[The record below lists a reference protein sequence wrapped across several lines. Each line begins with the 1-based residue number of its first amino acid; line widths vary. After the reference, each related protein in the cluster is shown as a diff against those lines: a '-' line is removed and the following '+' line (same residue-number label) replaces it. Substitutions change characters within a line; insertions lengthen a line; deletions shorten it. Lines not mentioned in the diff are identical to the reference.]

1 MNRFSI
7 GTHAFILI
15 VLAVGIIYSLP
26 NLYPAKP
33 AIQIA
38 YTDSGQ
44 SADQGLL
51 NEVTEILS
59 AKSIQSES
67 IGLKDNNIVA
77 KFSSF
82 DDQLAAK
89 SALQRILLDRAIVAL
104 NLEPSTPQWLR
115 DIGGGPLKL
124 GLDLSGGVHFLLE
137 VDIESA
143 LDNRLDS
150 LLNQYRK
157 KFRDDRINVESSQ
170 KKDKELSFS
179 FASDE
184 DYNKALKVFGDD
196 NITAVGTALYDIQ
209 TNTIRNN
216 VDISYS
222 QSAIKEIR
230 DYAVGQ
236 NLMTLRN
243 RVNELGVSEPIVQ
256 RQGSSRIVVELPG
269 VQDTTAAKKII
280 GKTANLEF
288 RLEAAPDDNITA
300 VGTALY
306 DIQTNTI
313 RNNVDISYSQSAI
326 KEIRDYAV
334 GQNLMTLRNRVN
346 ELGVSEPIVQRQ
358 GSSRIVV
365 ELPGVQDTTAAK
377 KIIGKTANL
386 EFRLEAAPTTSR
398 LRKEEFTYQDERM
411 GSAYLEKNIIVA
423 GERVTNASSGFD
435 ESGFAQVNISLDM
448 QGGRAMQKAT
458 SGNIGRRL
466 GVLFV
471 ERKNKST
478 LTIDENGDEVIE
490 QSSYIEKNIISL
502 ATVQAVLGT
511 GFRITGVGSPQEA
524 SELALLLRAGALAAP
539 MKFVEERTVGPSL
552 GKENIELGI
561 RSIIIGLLSVVLFM
575 VFYYRWFGLAAN
587 IALFANVVLITGFM
601 SLLGAT
607 LTLPGIAGI
616 VLTIG
621 MAVDANVLI
630 FSRIR
635 EELAEGRD
643 PQTAIQEGFSRA
655 FVTIFDANVTTLI
668 ASIVLYAIGTGPI
681 KGFAITLS
689 IGIITSMFTAI
700 LGTRAII
707 NLMYGNKNIKEL
719 RV

>member
-1 MNRFSI
+1 M
-7 GTHAFILI
+7 
-15 VLAVGIIYSLP
+15 VLAIGVIYSLP

-38 YTDSGQ
+38 YTDTGQ
-44 SADQGLL
+44 SADQSLL
-51 NEVTEILS
+51 DQVTDILS
-59 AKSIQSES
+59 SKSIASES
-67 IGLKDNNIVA
+67 IGLKDNNIIA
-77 KFSSF
+77 KFTSF

-89 SALQRILLDRAIVAL
+89 SALQRVLLDRAIVAL

-115 DIGGGPLKL
+115 NIGGGPLKL

-137 VDIESA
+137 VDIDAA
-143 LDNRLDS
+143 LDGRLDS

-157 KFRDDRINVESSQ
+157 RFRDDRISVKSSQ
-170 KKDKELSFS
+170 KKDKELIFE
-179 FASDE
+179 FVGDG
-184 DYNKALKVFGDD
+184 DYSKALKIFGDD
-196 NITAVGTALYDIQ
+196 NVTATGTAFYDLQ
-209 TNTIRNN
+209 TSAIRNR
-216 VDISYS
+216 VSLAYS
-222 QSAIKEIR
+222 QSAIKDIR

-288 RLEAAPDDNITA
+288 RFEAT
-300 VGTALY
+300 
-306 DIQTNTI
+306 
-313 RNNVDISYSQSAI
+313 S
-326 KEIRDYAV
+326 
-334 GQNLMTLRNRVN
+334 
-346 ELGVSEPIVQRQ
+346 
-358 GSSRIVV
+358 
-365 ELPGVQDTTAAK
+365 
-377 KIIGKTANL
+377 
-386 EFRLEAAPTTSR
+386 TTSR
-398 LRKEEFTYQDERM
+398 LRKEEFDYQDERM
-411 GSAYLEKNIIVA
+411 GSAYLEKNVIVS
-423 GERVTNASSGFD
+423 GDRVTNASTGFD

-458 SGNIGRRL
+458 SGNIGRKL

-471 ERKNKST
+471 ETKNKSN
-478 LTIDENGDEVIE
+478 LTIDENGNEVIE
-490 QSSYIEKNIISL
+490 QTSYIEKHIISL
-502 ATVQAVLGT
+502 ATVQSVLGT
-511 GFRITGVGSPQEA
+511 GFRITNVGTPQEA

-561 RSIIIGLLSVVLFM
+561 RSIIIGLLSVIAFM
-575 VFYYRWFGLAAN
+575 LFYYRWFGLAAN

-601 SLLGAT
+601 SLFGFT
-607 LTLPGIAGI
+607 LTLPGIAGV

-635 EELAEGRD
+635 EELAEGRE
-643 PQTAIQEGFSRA
+643 PQIAIQEGFSRA

-668 ASIVLYAIGTGPI
+668 ASIVLFAIGTGPI

-700 LGTRAII
+700 MGTRAII

>member
-7 GTHAFILI
+7 GTHAFILM
-15 VLAVGIIYSLP
+15 VLAIGVIYSLP

-38 YTDSGQ
+38 YTDSGK
-44 SADQGLL
+44 SADQSLL
-51 NEVTEILS
+51 DQVSEILIS
-59 AKSIQSES
+59 KAITAES
-67 IGLKDNNIVA
+67 VGLKDNNIVA
-77 KFSSF
+77 KFLSF
-82 DDQLAAK
+82 DAQLAAK
-89 SALQRILLDRAIVAL
+89 SALQRVLLDRAVVAL

-115 DIGGGPLKL
+115 SIGGGPLKL

-157 KFRDDRINVESSQ
+157 KFRDDRISVESSQ
-170 KKDKELSFS
+170 KNDKELIFE
-179 FASDE
+179 FLGDE
-184 DYNKALKVFGDD
+184 DYSKALKIFGDD
-196 NITAVGTALYDIQ
+196 NITSVGTALYDLQ
-209 TNTIRNN
+209 SSSIRNR
-216 VDISYS
+216 VSLAYS

-288 RLEAAPDDNITA
+288 RLEAA
-300 VGTALY
+300 
-306 DIQTNTI
+306 
-313 RNNVDISYSQSAI
+313 S
-326 KEIRDYAV
+326 
-334 GQNLMTLRNRVN
+334 
-346 ELGVSEPIVQRQ
+346 
-358 GSSRIVV
+358 
-365 ELPGVQDTTAAK
+365 
-377 KIIGKTANL
+377 
-386 EFRLEAAPTTSR
+386 TTSR
-398 LRKEEFTYQDERM
+398 LRKEEFDYQDERM
-411 GSAYLEKNIIVA
+411 GSAYLEKNVIVA

-458 SGNIGRRL
+458 SGNIGRKL

-471 ERKNKST
+471 ERKNKSILT
-478 LTIDENGDEVIE
+478 LDENGQEVIE
-490 QSSYIEKNIISL
+490 QTSYIEKSIISL

-511 GFRITGVGSPQEA
+511 SFRITGVGSPQEA

-561 RSIIIGLLSVVLFM
+561 RSIIIGLLSVIAFM
-575 VFYYRWFGLAAN
+575 LFYYRWFGLAAN

-635 EELAEGRD
+635 EELAEGKD

-668 ASIVLYAIGTGPI
+668 ASVVLYAIGTGPI

-700 LGTRAII
+700 IGTRAII
-707 NLMYGNKNIKEL
+707 NLMYGNKNIQEL

>member
-7 GTHAFILI
+7 WTYTFILM
-15 VLAVGIIYSLP
+15 VLSIGVIYSLP

-38 YTDSGQ
+38 YTDSGK
-44 SADQGLL
+44 SADQILL
-51 NEVTEILS
+51 NQVKDILED
-59 AKSIQSES
+59 QSTGVES
-67 IGLKDNNIVA
+67 VGLKDNNIIA
-77 KFSSF
+77 KFDNF
-82 DDQLAAK
+82 DDQLAGKA
-89 SALQRILLDRAIVAL
+89 ALQKILLDDAIVAL

-115 DIGGGPLKL
+115 NIGGGPLKL

-137 VDIESA
+137 VDIDSA
-143 LDNRLDS
+143 LDNRLES
-150 LLNQYRK
+150 LLNEYRK
-157 KFRDDRINVESSQ
+157 KFRDDRINVESSR
-170 KKDKELSFS
+170 KDNKDLVFS

-184 DYNKALKVFGDD
+184 DYNKALRVFNED
-196 NITAVGTALYDIQ
+196 NITPLGTSLYDLS
-209 TNTIRNN
+209 TNSIRNL
-216 VDISYS
+216 VELTYS
-222 QSAIKEIR
+222 TSAIKEIR

-256 RQGSSRIVVELPG
+256 RQGSSRIVVQLPG

-288 RLEAAPDDNITA
+288 RLEAA
-300 VGTALY
+300 
-306 DIQTNTI
+306 
-313 RNNVDISYSQSAI
+313 S
-326 KEIRDYAV
+326 
-334 GQNLMTLRNRVN
+334 
-346 ELGVSEPIVQRQ
+346 
-358 GSSRIVV
+358 
-365 ELPGVQDTTAAK
+365 
-377 KIIGKTANL
+377 
-386 EFRLEAAPTTSR
+386 TTSR
-398 LRKEEFTYQDERM
+398 LRKEEFDWQDERM
-411 GSAYLEKNIIVA
+411 GSAFLEKNIIVA
-423 GERVTNASSGFD
+423 GERVTNANSGFD
-435 ESGFAQVNISLDM
+435 ENGLAQVNITLDM

-458 SGNIGRRL
+458 NGNIGRRL

-471 ERKNKST
+471 EQKNKSA
-478 LTIDENGDEVIE
+478 LTKDADGNDVIE
-490 QSSYIEKNIISL
+490 QTSYIEKEIISL

-511 GFRITGVGSPQEA
+511 SFRITGVGSPQEA

-552 GKENIELGI
+552 GKENIELGV
-561 RSIIIGLLSVVLFM
+561 RSIIIGLFSVIAFM
-575 VFYYRWFGLAAN
+575 LFYYRWFGFAAN

-635 EELAEGRD
+635 EELKDGKD

-655 FVTIFDANVTTLI
+655 FVTIVDANVTTLI
-668 ASIVLYAIGTGPI
+668 ASIVLYAIGTGPV

-689 IGIITSMFTAI
+689 IGILTSMFTAI

-707 NLMYGNKNIKEL
+707 NLMYGNQNIKEL

>member
-7 GTHAFILI
+7 WTYTFILM
-15 VLAVGIIYSLP
+15 VLSVGVIYSLP

-38 YTDSGQ
+38 YTDSGK
-44 SADQGLL
+44 SADQILL
-51 NEVTEILS
+51 NQVKDILEDHS
-59 AKSIQSES
+59 TSVES
-67 IGLKDNNIVA
+67 VGLKDNNIIA
-77 KFSSF
+77 KFNSF
-82 DDQLAAK
+82 DDQLAGKA
-89 SALQRILLDRAIVAL
+89 ALQKILLDEAVVAL

-115 DIGGGPLKL
+115 NIGGGPLKL

-137 VDIESA
+137 VDIDSA
-143 LDNRLDS
+143 LDNRLES
-150 LLNQYRK
+150 LLNEYRK
-157 KFRDDRINVESSQ
+157 KFRDDRINVESSR
-170 KKDKELSFS
+170 KDNKDLVFS

-184 DYNKALKVFGDD
+184 DYNKALRIFNED
-196 NITAVGTALYDIQ
+196 NITPLGTPLYDLVS
-209 TNTIRNN
+209 NSPRNL
-216 VDISYS
+216 VELEYS
-222 QSAIKEIR
+222 QSAIKDIR

-256 RQGSSRIVVELPG
+256 RQGSSRIVVQLPG

-288 RLEAAPDDNITA
+288 RLEAA
-300 VGTALY
+300 
-306 DIQTNTI
+306 
-313 RNNVDISYSQSAI
+313 S
-326 KEIRDYAV
+326 
-334 GQNLMTLRNRVN
+334 
-346 ELGVSEPIVQRQ
+346 
-358 GSSRIVV
+358 
-365 ELPGVQDTTAAK
+365 
-377 KIIGKTANL
+377 
-386 EFRLEAAPTTSR
+386 TTSR
-398 LRKEEFTYQDERM
+398 LRKEEFDWQDERM
-411 GSAYLEKNIIVA
+411 GSAFLEKNIIVA

-435 ESGFAQVNISLDM
+435 ESGFAQVNITLDM

-458 SGNIGRRL
+458 TGNIGRRL

-471 ERKNKST
+471 EQKNKSV
-478 LTIDENGDEVIE
+478 LTQDADGKDVIE
-490 QSSYIEKNIISL
+490 QTSYIEKEIISL

-511 GFRITGVGSPQEA
+511 SFRITGVGSPQEA

-552 GKENIELGI
+552 GKENVELGV
-561 RSIIIGLLSVVLFM
+561 RSIIIGLLSVIAFM
-575 VFYYRWFGLAAN
+575 FFYYRWFGFAAN
-587 IALFANVVLITGFM
+587 IALFANVILITGFM

-635 EELAEGRD
+635 EELKEGKD

-655 FVTIFDANVTTLI
+655 FVTIVDANVTTLI
-668 ASIVLYAIGTGPI
+668 ASIVLYAIGTGPV

-689 IGIITSMFTAI
+689 IGILTSMFTAI
-700 LGTRAII
+700 LGTRAIV

>member
-1 MNRFSI
+1 MVLSI
-7 GTHAFILI
+7 G
-15 VLAVGIIYSLP
+15 VIYSLP
-26 NLYPAKP
+26 NLYPSKP

-38 YTDSGQ
+38 YTDSGK
-44 SADQGLL
+44 SADQSLL
-51 NEVTEILS
+51 NQVKDILEEQT
-59 AKSIQSES
+59 IGIES
-67 IGLKDNNIVA
+67 VGLEENNIVA
-77 KFSSF
+77 KFNSF
-82 DDQLAAK
+82 DDQLAGKA
-89 SALQRILLDRAIVAL
+89 ALQKVLLDQAIVAL

-137 VDIESA
+137 VDIDSA
-143 LDNRLDS
+143 LDNRLES
-150 LLNQYRK
+150 LLNEYRK
-157 KFRDDRINVESSQ
+157 KFRDDRINIESSR
-170 KKDKELSFS
+170 KDNKDLLFS

-184 DYNKALKVFGDD
+184 DYNKALRIFTTD
-196 NITAVGTALYDIQ
+196 NITPLGTSLYDLKP
-209 TNTIRNN
+209 NSVRNL
-216 VDISYS
+216 IELAYS

-236 NLMTLRN
+236 NLMTLRK

-256 RQGSSRIVVELPG
+256 RQGSGRIVVELPG

-288 RLEAAPDDNITA
+288 RLEAA
-300 VGTALY
+300 
-306 DIQTNTI
+306 
-313 RNNVDISYSQSAI
+313 S
-326 KEIRDYAV
+326 
-334 GQNLMTLRNRVN
+334 
-346 ELGVSEPIVQRQ
+346 
-358 GSSRIVV
+358 
-365 ELPGVQDTTAAK
+365 
-377 KIIGKTANL
+377 
-386 EFRLEAAPTTSR
+386 TTSR
-398 LRKEEFTYQDERM
+398 LRKEEFDFQDERM
-411 GSAYLEKNIIVA
+411 GSAFLEKNIIVS
-423 GERVTNASSGFD
+423 GERVTNANSGFD
-435 ESGFAQVNISLDM
+435 ESGFAQVNITLDM

-471 ERKNKST
+471 EQKNKSV
-478 LTIDENGDEVIE
+478 LTQDADGNDVIE
-490 QSSYIEKNIISL
+490 QSTYIEKEIISL
-502 ATVQAVLGT
+502 ATIQAVLPSS
-511 GFRITGVGSPQEA
+511 FRITGVGSPKEA

-552 GKENIELGI
+552 GKENIQLGV
-561 RSIIIGLLSVVLFM
+561 RSIIIGLLSVIAFM
-575 VFYYRWFGLAAN
+575 LFYYRWFGFAAN
-587 IALFANVVLITGFM
+587 IALFANIVLITGFM

-635 EELAEGRD
+635 EELKEGKD

-655 FVTIFDANVTTLI
+655 FVTIVDANVTTLI
-668 ASIVLYAIGTGPI
+668 ASIILYAIGTGPV

-689 IGIITSMFTAI
+689 IGILTSMFTAI

>member
-1 MNRFSI
+1 MDQA
-7 GTHAFILI
+7 T
-15 VLAVGIIYSLP
+15 AV
-26 NLYPAKP
+26 
-33 AIQIA
+33 
-38 YTDSGQ
+38 
-44 SADQGLL
+44 
-51 NEVTEILS
+51 
-59 AKSIQSES
+59 ES
-67 IGLKDNNIVA
+67 VGLKDNNIIA
-77 KFSSF
+77 KFDSF
-82 DDQLAAK
+82 NDQLAGKA
-89 SALQRILLDRAIVAL
+89 ALQKILLDEAVVAL
-104 NLEPSTPQWLR
+104 NLEPTTPQWLKN
-115 DIGGGPLKL
+115 IGGGPLKL

-137 VDIESA
+137 VDIDSA
-143 LDNRLDS
+143 LDNRLES
-150 LLNQYRK
+150 LLNEYRK
-157 KFRDDRINVESSQ
+157 KFRDDRINVESSR
-170 KKDKELSFS
+170 KDNKDLVFS

-184 DYNKALKVFGDD
+184 DYNKALRIFNED
-196 NITAVGTALYDIQ
+196 NITPLGTPLYDL
-209 TNTIRNN
+209 TANSARNL
-216 VDISYS
+216 IELAYS

-256 RQGSSRIVVELPG
+256 RQGSSRIVVQLPG

-288 RLEAAPDDNITA
+288 RLEAA
-300 VGTALY
+300 
-306 DIQTNTI
+306 
-313 RNNVDISYSQSAI
+313 S
-326 KEIRDYAV
+326 
-334 GQNLMTLRNRVN
+334 
-346 ELGVSEPIVQRQ
+346 
-358 GSSRIVV
+358 
-365 ELPGVQDTTAAK
+365 
-377 KIIGKTANL
+377 
-386 EFRLEAAPTTSR
+386 TTSR
-398 LRKEEFTYQDERM
+398 LRKEEFDWQDERM
-411 GSAYLEKNIIVA
+411 GSAFLEKNIIVA

-435 ESGFAQVNISLDM
+435 ESGFAQVNITLDM

-458 SGNIGRRL
+458 TGNIGRRL

-471 ERKNKST
+471 EQKNKSV
-478 LTIDENGDEVIE
+478 LAQDADGNDVIE
-490 QSSYIEKNIISL
+490 QTSYIEEKIISL

-552 GKENIELGI
+552 GKENIELGV
-561 RSIIIGLLSVVLFM
+561 RSIIIGLLSVIAFM
-575 VFYYRWFGLAAN
+575 LFYYRWFGFAAN

-601 SLLGAT
+601 SLIGAT

-635 EELAEGRD
+635 EELKDGKD

-655 FVTIFDANVTTLI
+655 FVTIVDANVTTLI
-668 ASIVLYAIGTGPI
+668 ASIVLYAIGTGPV

-689 IGIITSMFTAI
+689 IGILTSMFTAI
-700 LGTRAII
+700 MGTRAII

>member
-184 DYNKALKVFGDD
+184 DYNNALKVFG
-196 NITAVGTALYDIQ
+196 
-209 TNTIRNN
+209 
-216 VDISYS
+216 
-222 QSAIKEIR
+222 
-230 DYAVGQ
+230 
-236 NLMTLRN
+236 
-243 RVNELGVSEPIVQ
+243 
-256 RQGSSRIVVELPG
+256 
-269 VQDTTAAKKII
+269 
-280 GKTANLEF
+280 
-288 RLEAAPDDNITA
+288 DDNITA

-490 QSSYIEKNIISL
+490 QSSYIEKKIISL

>member
-7 GTHAFILI
+7 WTYAFILM
-15 VLAVGIIYSLP
+15 VLSIGVIYSLP

-38 YTDSGQ
+38 YTDSGK
-44 SADQGLL
+44 SADQILL
-51 NEVTEILS
+51 NQVKEILEDRS
-59 AKSIQSES
+59 VGVES
-67 IGLKDNNIVA
+67 VGLKDNNIIA
-77 KFSSF
+77 KFNSF
-82 DDQLAAK
+82 DDQLAGKA
-89 SALQRILLDRAIVAL
+89 ALQRALLDQAVVAL

-137 VDIESA
+137 VDIDSA
-143 LDNRLDS
+143 LDNRLES
-150 LLNQYRK
+150 LLNEYRK
-157 KFRDDRINVESSQ
+157 KFRDERINVESSR
-170 KKDKELSFS
+170 KSNKDLIFS
-179 FASDE
+179 FISDE
-184 DYNKALKVFGDD
+184 DYNKALRIFSDD
-196 NITAVGTALYDIQ
+196 NITSLGTPLYDLRP
-209 TNTIRNN
+209 NSLRNL
-216 VDISYS
+216 VEISYS
-222 QSAIKEIR
+222 QNAIKEIR

-288 RLEAAPDDNITA
+288 RLEAA
-300 VGTALY
+300 
-306 DIQTNTI
+306 
-313 RNNVDISYSQSAI
+313 S
-326 KEIRDYAV
+326 
-334 GQNLMTLRNRVN
+334 
-346 ELGVSEPIVQRQ
+346 
-358 GSSRIVV
+358 
-365 ELPGVQDTTAAK
+365 
-377 KIIGKTANL
+377 
-386 EFRLEAAPTTSR
+386 TTSR
-398 LRKEEFTYQDERM
+398 LRKEEFDFQDERM
-411 GSAYLEKNIIVA
+411 GSAFLEKNIIVA
-423 GERVTNASSGFD
+423 GDRVTNASSGFD
-435 ESGFAQVNISLDM
+435 ESGFAQVNITLDM

-458 SGNIGRRL
+458 NGNIGRRL

-471 ERKNKST
+471 EQKNKSV
-478 LTIDENGDEVIE
+478 LTKDADGNDVIE
-490 QSSYIEKNIISL
+490 QTSYVTKEIISL

-511 GFRITGVGSPQEA
+511 SFRITGVGSPQEA

-552 GKENIELGI
+552 GKENIELGV
-561 RSIIIGLLSVVLFM
+561 RSIIIGLLSVIAFM
-575 VFYYRWFGLAAN
+575 FFYYRWFGFAAN

-635 EELAEGRD
+635 EELKAGKD

-655 FVTIFDANVTTLI
+655 FVTIVDANVTTLI
-668 ASIVLYAIGTGPI
+668 ASVVLYAIGTGPV

-689 IGIITSMFTAI
+689 IGILTSMFTAI

>member
-7 GTHAFILI
+7 WTYAFILM
-15 VLAVGIIYSLP
+15 VLSIGLIYSLP

-38 YTDSGQ
+38 YTDSGK
-44 SADQGLL
+44 SADQILL
-51 NEVTEILS
+51 NQVQDILEDQ
-59 AKSIQSES
+59 SIDVES
-67 IGLKDNNIVA
+67 VGLKDNNIIA
-77 KFSSF
+77 KFNSF
-82 DDQLAAK
+82 DDQLAGKA
-89 SALQRILLDRAIVAL
+89 ALQNTLLDRAIVAL

-137 VDIESA
+137 VDIDSA
-143 LDNRLDS
+143 LDNRLES
-150 LLNQYRK
+150 LLNEYRK
-157 KFRDDRINVESSQ
+157 KFRDDRINVESSR
-170 KKDKELSFS
+170 KEGKELLFS

-184 DYNKALKVFGDD
+184 DYNKALRMFNED
-196 NITAVGTALYDIQ
+196 NITPLGTLFYDLKP
-209 TNTIRNN
+209 NSVRNLIE
-216 VDISYS
+216 VAYS
-222 QSAIKEIR
+222 QNAIKEIR

-288 RLEAAPDDNITA
+288 RLEAA
-300 VGTALY
+300 
-306 DIQTNTI
+306 
-313 RNNVDISYSQSAI
+313 S
-326 KEIRDYAV
+326 
-334 GQNLMTLRNRVN
+334 
-346 ELGVSEPIVQRQ
+346 
-358 GSSRIVV
+358 
-365 ELPGVQDTTAAK
+365 
-377 KIIGKTANL
+377 
-386 EFRLEAAPTTSR
+386 TTSR
-398 LRKEEFTYQDERM
+398 LRKEEFDFQDERM
-411 GSAYLEKNIIVA
+411 GSAFLEKNIIVA

-435 ESGFAQVNISLDM
+435 ESGFAQVNITLDM

-458 SGNIGRRL
+458 NGNIGRRL

-471 ERKNKST
+471 EQKNKSV
-478 LTIDENGDEVIE
+478 LIQDAEGNDVIE
-490 QSSYIEKNIISL
+490 QTSYIEKEIISL

-511 GFRITGVGSPQEA
+511 AFRITGVGSPQEA

-552 GKENIELGI
+552 GKENIELGV
-561 RSIIIGLLSVVLFM
+561 RSIIIGLLSVIAFM
-575 VFYYRWFGLAAN
+575 LFYYRWFGFAAN

-635 EELAEGRD
+635 EELKEGKD

-655 FVTIFDANVTTLI
+655 FVTIVDANVTTLI
-668 ASIVLYAIGTGPI
+668 ASIVLYAIGTGPV

-689 IGIITSMFTAI
+689 IGILTSMFTAI

>member
-7 GTHAFILI
+7 WTYTFILM
-15 VLAVGIIYSLP
+15 VLSIGLIYSLP

-38 YTDSGQ
+38 YTDSGK
-44 SADQGLL
+44 SADQILL
-51 NEVTEILS
+51 NQVQDILEDQ
-59 AKSIQSES
+59 SIGVES
-67 IGLKDNNIVA
+67 VGLKDNNIIA
-77 KFSSF
+77 KFNSF
-82 DDQLAAK
+82 DDQLAGKA
-89 SALQRILLDRAIVAL
+89 ALQKTLLDQAIVAL

-137 VDIESA
+137 VDIDSA
-143 LDNRLDS
+143 LENRLES
-150 LLNQYRK
+150 LLNEYRK
-157 KFRDDRINVESSQ
+157 KFRDDRINVESSR
-170 KKDKELSFS
+170 KEGKDLLFS

-184 DYNKALKVFGDD
+184 DYNKALKIFNED
-196 NITAVGTALYDIQ
+196 NVTPLGTPFYDL
-209 TNTIRNN
+209 NPNSVRNL
-216 VDISYS
+216 IEFTYS
-222 QSAIKEIR
+222 QNAIKEIR

-288 RLEAAPDDNITA
+288 RLEAA
-300 VGTALY
+300 
-306 DIQTNTI
+306 
-313 RNNVDISYSQSAI
+313 S
-326 KEIRDYAV
+326 
-334 GQNLMTLRNRVN
+334 
-346 ELGVSEPIVQRQ
+346 
-358 GSSRIVV
+358 
-365 ELPGVQDTTAAK
+365 
-377 KIIGKTANL
+377 
-386 EFRLEAAPTTSR
+386 TTSR
-398 LRKEEFTYQDERM
+398 LRKEEFDFQDERM
-411 GSAYLEKNIIVA
+411 GSAFLEKNIIVA

-435 ESGFAQVNISLDM
+435 ESGFAQVNITLDM

-458 SGNIGRRL
+458 NGNIGRRL

-471 ERKNKST
+471 EQKNKSV
-478 LTIDENGDEVIE
+478 LTQDAEGNDLIE
-490 QSSYIEKNIISL
+490 QTSYIEKEIISL

-511 GFRITGVGSPQEA
+511 AFRITGVGSPQEA

-552 GKENIELGI
+552 GKENIELGV
-561 RSIIIGLLSVVLFM
+561 RSIIIGLLSVIAFM
-575 VFYYRWFGLAAN
+575 LFYYRWFGFAAN

-635 EELAEGRD
+635 EELKEGKD

-655 FVTIFDANVTTLI
+655 FVTIVDANVTTLI
-668 ASIVLYAIGTGPI
+668 ASIVLYAIGTGPV

-689 IGIITSMFTAI
+689 IGILTSMFTAI

>member
-7 GTHAFILI
+7 WTYAFILM
-15 VLAVGIIYSLP
+15 VLSIGLIYSLP

-38 YTDSGQ
+38 YTDSGK
-44 SADQGLL
+44 SADQILL
-51 NEVTEILS
+51 NQVQDILEDQ
-59 AKSIQSES
+59 SIDVES
-67 IGLKDNNIVA
+67 VGLKDNNIIA
-77 KFSSF
+77 KFNSF
-82 DDQLAAK
+82 DDQLAGKA
-89 SALQRILLDRAIVAL
+89 ALQNTLLDRAIVAL

-137 VDIESA
+137 VDIDSA
-143 LDNRLDS
+143 LDNRLES
-150 LLNQYRK
+150 LLNEYRK
-157 KFRDDRINVESSQ
+157 KFRDDRINVESSR
-170 KKDKELSFS
+170 KEGKELLFS

-184 DYNKALKVFGDD
+184 DYNKALRMFNED
-196 NITAVGTALYDIQ
+196 NITPLGTLFYDLKP
-209 TNTIRNN
+209 NSVRNLIE
-216 VDISYS
+216 VAYS
-222 QSAIKEIR
+222 QNAIKEIR

-288 RLEAAPDDNITA
+288 RLEAA
-300 VGTALY
+300 
-306 DIQTNTI
+306 
-313 RNNVDISYSQSAI
+313 S
-326 KEIRDYAV
+326 
-334 GQNLMTLRNRVN
+334 
-346 ELGVSEPIVQRQ
+346 
-358 GSSRIVV
+358 
-365 ELPGVQDTTAAK
+365 
-377 KIIGKTANL
+377 
-386 EFRLEAAPTTSR
+386 TTSR
-398 LRKEEFTYQDERM
+398 LRKEEFDFQDERM
-411 GSAYLEKNIIVA
+411 GSAFLEKNIIVA

-435 ESGFAQVNISLDM
+435 ESGFAQVNITLDM

-458 SGNIGRRL
+458 NGNIGRRL

-471 ERKNKST
+471 EQKNKSV
-478 LTIDENGDEVIE
+478 LIQDAEGDDVIE
-490 QSSYIEKNIISL
+490 QTSYIEKEIISL

-511 GFRITGVGSPQEA
+511 AFRITGVGSPQEA

-552 GKENIELGI
+552 GKENIELGV
-561 RSIIIGLLSVVLFM
+561 RSIIIGLLSVIAFM
-575 VFYYRWFGLAAN
+575 LFYYRWFGFAAN

-635 EELAEGRD
+635 EELKEGKD

-655 FVTIFDANVTTLI
+655 FVTIVDANVTTLI
-668 ASIVLYAIGTGPI
+668 ASIVLYAIGTGPV

-689 IGIITSMFTAI
+689 IGILTSMFTAI